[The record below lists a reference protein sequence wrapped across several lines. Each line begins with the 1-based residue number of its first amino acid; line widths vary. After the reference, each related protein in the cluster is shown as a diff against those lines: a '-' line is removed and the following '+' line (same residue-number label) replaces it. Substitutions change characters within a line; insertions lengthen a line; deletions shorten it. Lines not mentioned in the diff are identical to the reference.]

1 MWGRFPTCHIFM
13 YFKAGW
19 KPAPRQ
25 LLTYKSNMTDT
36 SALLQVENVCVHYAD
51 GVDALGGVSFA
62 IRAGERVG
70 LIGPNG
76 AGKTTLM
83 LSIMNALRFCGR
95 IAIDSIEVNRKN
107 EQAARGRCGMVFQN
121 AEDHLFMPT
130 LLDDVAFGPLNQG
143 CDADEA
149 RRRAEKAIEGVG
161 LAGFE
166 LRSAHHMSA
175 GQKRAA
181 SLATVMSMQVQLLL
195 LDEPGANLDC
205 RGRRRL
211 MDILAT
217 RPEALLLATHDLPM
231 VHHLCSRVIL
241 LDQGRIVADRPTDA
255 MLADAAMLR
264 EHGVMD

>member
-1 MWGRFPTCHIFM
+1 M
-13 YFKAGW
+13 AE
-19 KPAPRQ
+19 
-25 LLTYKSNMTDT
+25 LL
-36 SALLQVENVCVHYAD
+36 ALLQVENVCVHYAD
-51 GVDALGGVSFA
+51 GVDALGGVSFT
-62 IRAGERVG
+62 INAGERVG

-76 AGKTTLM
+76 AGKTTLL
-83 LSIMNALRFCGR
+83 LSIMNALRFTGR
-95 IAIDSIEVNRKN
+95 IAVDSIEVSRKT
-107 EQAARGRCGMVFQN
+107 EQAARSRCGMVFQN

-149 RRRAEKAIEGVG
+149 RRRADAAIENVG
-161 LAGFE
+161 LGGFE

-181 SLATVMSMQVQLLL
+181 SLATVLSMQVKLLL

-211 MDILAT
+211 LEILAA
-217 RPEALLLATHDLPM
+217 RPEAMLLATHDLAM
-231 VHHLCSRVIL
+231 VRRLCSRAIL

-255 MLADAAMLR
+255 LLADAALLG